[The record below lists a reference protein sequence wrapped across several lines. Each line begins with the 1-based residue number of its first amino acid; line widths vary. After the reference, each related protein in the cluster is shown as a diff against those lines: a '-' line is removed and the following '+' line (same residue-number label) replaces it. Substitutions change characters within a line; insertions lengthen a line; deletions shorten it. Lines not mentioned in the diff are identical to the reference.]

1 MRPAAEMLPGRA
13 CRQASSAPM
22 LRPMS
27 SEGAKAF
34 IARWAAASASERA
47 NSQPFLCELCHM
59 LGVATPE
66 PTRATGYAFEYD
78 VTEYHPD
85 GSTTKG
91 RIDLYKRE
99 CFVLE
104 SKQFQAAKA
113 AASQLELAAQEA
125 GVIEKKKSSQP
136 VRGTE
141 AWDDAMVKAR
151 GQAERFRRGFRVG
164 HSRPPD

>member
-1 MRPAAEMLPGRA
+1 
-13 CRQASSAPM
+13 
-22 LRPMS
+22 MS

-47 NSQPFLCELCHM
+47 NSQPFLCELCDM
-59 LGVATPE
+59 LGVARPE
-66 PTRATGYAFEYD
+66 PTREAGYAFEFD
-78 VTEYHPD
+78 VTEHHPD

-91 RIDLYKRE
+91 RIDLFKRQ

-104 SKQFQAAKA
+104 SKQFLAAKA
-113 AASQLELAAQEA
+113 EASQLELAAQEA

-136 VRGTE
+136 VRGTG

-151 GQAERFRRGFRVG
+151 GQAERYVRALPANEPNPPFLLVVDVG
-164 HSRPPD
+164 CGISGATTLS

>member
-1 MRPAAEMLPGRA
+1 
-13 CRQASSAPM
+13 
-22 LRPMS
+22 MS

-47 NSQPFLCELCHM
+47 NSQPFLCELCNM

-66 PTRATGYAFEYD
+66 PTREAGYAFEYD
-78 VTEYHPD
+78 VIEHHPD
-85 GSTTKG
+85 GSATKG
-91 RIDLYKRE
+91 RIDLYKRA

-125 GVIEKKKSSQP
+125 GV
-136 VRGTE
+136 
-141 AWDDAMVKAR
+141 
-151 GQAERFRRGFRVG
+151 
-164 HSRPPD
+164 RPHKR